1 MNDEDKQKALDLY
14 STVFDEVSSENEILQ
29 LLGSPTR
36 QAVNLARAYNA
47 NERKQQMAAGYLA
60 EEPEFVQVIEEI
72 RKKADELGL
81 SVTHVDANQMS
92 MFEGPDAAAEFL
104 EQTEQPDA
112 EQTTAD
118 VDLPEL
124 PVNESLFP
132 DEDLHSDL
140 QPPAPEIPMAAAQQP
155 VAETW
160 TQAPAYSADA
170 NDKEVEAFLK
180 DFHIPDDQ
188 AAAGNTKNAHNR
200 QSGSDMK
207 TPTDD
212 LYAPRAK
219 APAERPAA
227 KDVPDVSMYLKG
239 QKARTKPR
247 IMLLILFILIAVP
260 VTLACI
266 CLLLIPTLL
275 SLSLSGAGIICG
287 VWGLMAAFT
296 SFFVFADILVVFG
309 LSLVILALGLL
320 FLWIFFW
327 LLFGVIPDLI
337 RGVCGLARR
346 WCYKEVAA

>member
-14 STVFDEVSSENEILQ
+14 SSIFDEASSENEILQ
-29 LLGSPTR
+29 LLGSPTL

-60 EEPEFVQVIEEI
+60 EEPDFVQVIEDI
-72 RKKADELGL
+72 RRKADEMGL
-81 SVTHVDANQMS
+81 SVTHVDVNQMS
-92 MFEGPDAAAEFL
+92 MFEAPDAAAAFL
-104 EQTEQPDA
+104 EMTQEP
-112 EQTTAD
+112 EKVETTAD
-118 VDLPEL
+118 EALPEL

-140 QPPAPEIPMAAAQQP
+140 QPPAPEIPMVAAD
-155 VAETW
+155 TW
-160 TQAPAYSADA
+160 TQVPAYSPDGS
-170 NDKEVEAFLK
+170 DREVEAFLK
-180 DFHIPDDQ
+180 DFRIPDDQ
-188 AAAGNTKNAHNR
+188 AAAGNIKNAQKR
-200 QSGSDMK
+200 QSGSDVN
-207 TPTDD
+207 TPADD
-212 LYAPRAK
+212 LYASRVK

-227 KDVPDVSMYLKG
+227 RDLSDISLFMKG
-239 QKARTKPR
+239 QKARKKPR
-247 IMLLILFILIAVP
+247 VALLILFILIAVP

-266 CLLLIPTLL
+266 CLLLVPTLL
-275 SLSLSGAGIICG
+275 SLSLSGAGILCG
-287 VWGLMAAFT
+287 VWGLIAAFT

-309 LSLVILALGLL
+309 LSLVVLALGLL

>member
-1 MNDEDKQKALDLY
+1 MNDEDKQRALDLY
-14 STVFDEVSSENEILQ
+14 SSIFDEASSENEILQ
-29 LLGSPTR
+29 LLGSPTL

-60 EEPEFVQVIEEI
+60 EEPDFIQVIEDI
-72 RKKADELGL
+72 RRKADEMGL

-92 MFEGPDAAAEFL
+92 MFDVPDAAAAFFEMTQEP
-104 EQTEQPDA
+104 EQVE
-112 EQTTAD
+112 TTAD
-118 VDLPEL
+118 EALPEL

-140 QPPAPEIPMAAAQQP
+140 QPAAPEIPMAAVQPP
-155 VAETW
+155 VADTW
-160 TQAPAYSADA
+160 TQAPDYSSDGS
-170 NDKEVEAFLK
+170 DREVEAFLK

-188 AAAGNTKNAHNR
+188 AAAGNTKNAQKR
-200 QSGSDMK
+200 QSGSDMN
-207 TPTDD
+207 TPADD
-212 LYAPRAK
+212 LYAPRVK
-219 APAERPAA
+219 APAERPATRDFSDLSLFM
-227 KDVPDVSMYLKG
+227 KS
-239 QKARTKPR
+239 QKARKKPR
-247 IMLLILFILIAVP
+247 VALLILFILIAVP

-266 CLLLIPTLL
+266 CLLLLPTLL
-275 SLSLSGAGIICG
+275 SLSISGAGIICG
-287 VWGLMAAFT
+287 VWGLIAAFT
-296 SFFVFADILVVFG
+296 RFFVFADILVVFG